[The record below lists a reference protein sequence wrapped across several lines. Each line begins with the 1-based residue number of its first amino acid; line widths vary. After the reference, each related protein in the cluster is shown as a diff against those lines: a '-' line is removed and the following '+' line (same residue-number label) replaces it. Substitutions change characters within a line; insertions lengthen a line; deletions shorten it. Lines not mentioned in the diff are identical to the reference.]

1 MMKKKWCLCLNR
13 SVDFLFHGGGD
24 GAAGCFF
31 LEKKLFWKKKKM
43 RGERAKNDLLL
54 SSTGANGDL
63 TATERDFLDVF
74 LEGSDLLPIVV
85 T

>member
-1 MMKKKWCLCLNR
+1 MEEGMGLLAV
-13 SVDFLFHGGGD
+13 S
-24 GAAGCFF
+24 
-31 LEKKLFWKKKKM
+31 FWRRNYFGKKKM

-74 LEGSDLLPIVV
+74 WEGSDLLPIVV

>member
-1 MMKKKWCLCLNR
+1 MGLLAV
-13 SVDFLFHGGGD
+13 S
-24 GAAGCFF
+24 
-31 LEKKLFWKKKKM
+31 FWRRNYFGKKKM
-43 RGERAKNDLLL
+43 RGEIAKNDLLL

>member
-1 MMKKKWCLCLNR
+1 
-13 SVDFLFHGGGD
+13 
-24 GAAGCFF
+24 
-31 LEKKLFWKKKKM
+31 M